1 MSQSVLTAVIALL
14 LAATLLWLGRNDL
27 TRAAVAFGVPWFG
40 LVAVAQLRLTSVE
53 YPWSTGF
60 TFLAIGG
67 GLAFV
72 VAATLAGGTLPSR
85 GVVAVDRQQ
94 VREQRLVLAA
104 LVLIAGGVVG
114 VAYKA
119 HVLGAIPLLSDN
131 PDVVRG
137 SVVRNGEA
145 VLPPWSSALTNGL
158 YLGMWCVLAALWVG
172 QEGRSR
178 ARVVGLWLLAG
189 AAMVGVCLEASRNA
203 VLFALVVPGIAAYL
217 LAGPRGR
224 ASTAAWIAAAICVL
238 AVGVGGLFVVRL
250 MRASSDA
257 RTYIETELDRQP
269 QALRPLLPI
278 YINAVFPIEAARR
291 LNDAVPNQVPYGF
304 GANSL
309 VSLPAAFFPEGKP
322 DMGGDVGGLM
332 RTGTG
337 EQLTWTVATYQG
349 PLIADLGWQGV
360 VLGSL
365 LLGLAFGSLQ
375 RWARR
380 RTGFLAVAVI
390 AYVAYYSAYM
400 LYDNLLSFT
409 VIAVYDLA
417 VIAVVGAAVTGQLD
431 GPIRSLVQAFRQP
444 AVP

>member
-1 MSQSVLTAVIALL
+1 MSQPLLTAIVAGL
-14 LAATLLWLGRNDL
+14 LAGTLFWLGRQDL
-27 TRAAVAFGVPWFG
+27 TRAAVTFGVPWFG
-40 LVAVAQLRLTSVE
+40 LIAVAQLRLTSVE
-53 YPWSTGF
+53 HPWSTGF

-72 VAATLAGGTLPSR
+72 VAATLAQGTPPNR
-85 GVVAVDRQQ
+85 GIVAVNRQQ
-94 VREQRLVLAA
+94 VREQRLVFAA
-104 LVLIAGGVVG
+104 LVLVAGGVAG

-137 SVVRNGEA
+137 SAVRNGDA

-172 QEGRSR
+172 REGRSR
-178 ARVVGLWLLAG
+178 ARVVGLWLLAV
-189 AAMVGVCLEASRNA
+189 AALAGVCLEASRNV

-238 AVGVGGLFVVRL
+238 AVGVGGLFVARL
-250 MRASSDA
+250 MRADSAA
-257 RTYIETELDRQP
+257 RTYIETELDRHP
-269 QALRPLLPI
+269 PALRPLVPV

-291 LNDAVPNQVPYGF
+291 LYGAVPNQIPYGF
-304 GANSL
+304 GGNSL

-322 DMGGDVGGLM
+322 SMGSDVGALM

-365 LLGLAFGSLQ
+365 LLGLAFGALQ

-380 RTGFLAVAVI
+380 QIGFLAVAVI

-417 VIAVVGAAVTGQLD
+417 VIAVVDAVVTGQLD
-431 GPIRSLVQAFRQP
+431 SPIRSLVQAFRQP